1 MAQAFGEKKDE
12 DKSSPAKDDKTEGK
26 PVLIMA
32 MTALTGLNEVVAQRG
47 DGNAAGIIS
56 RVMRDLDSLRHLSE
70 VTDKDVAA
78 AMVPKE
84 EPAKE
89 PAAANKDHPDDKAK
103 SPR

>member
-1 MAQAFGEKKDE
+1 MATTYGEKI
-12 DKSSPAKDDKTEGK
+12 DKTEHEKDAKAEGK

-78 AMVPKE
+78 AVAPKE

-89 PAAANKDHPDDKAK
+89 PAAPDRRDPDDKSK
-103 SPR
+103 GR